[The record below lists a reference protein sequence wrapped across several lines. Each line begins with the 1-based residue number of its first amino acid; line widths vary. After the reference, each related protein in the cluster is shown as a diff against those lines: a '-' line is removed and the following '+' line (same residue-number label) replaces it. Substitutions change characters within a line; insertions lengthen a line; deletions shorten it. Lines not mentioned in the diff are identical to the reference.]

1 VENTNDGARGVRGV
15 DLTAIHLDELPA
27 YDGPQHPNNHYS
39 GPREPPT
46 PPVESQS
53 AGRRP
58 SEAAREPSEPPPCY
72 EEVQSQSVA
81 QELEERLRRSG

>member
-1 VENTNDGARGVRGV
+1 V

-27 YDGPQHPNNHYS
+27 YDAPQHTRDHYS
-39 GPREPPT
+39 GPSEPPP

-58 SEAAREPSEPPPCY
+58 SEVSPEPSEPPPCY

-81 QELEERLRRSG
+81 HELEERLRRSG